1 MGTKAAAHECSLHLT
16 NWEKINELFK
26 LAASACSGVR
36 LCSCCGNVGSVLGGS
51 QRRAQHVN
59 THWQLTGAILGVSPH
74 KHSKPLLFM

>member
-36 LCSCCGNVGSVLGGS
+36 LWSCCGNVGSVLGG
-51 QRRAQHVN
+51 QHVN
-59 THWQLTGAILGVSPH
+59 THWQLTVAILGASPH